1 MADYIAK
8 WHKELG
14 IFCRIKPLIIV
25 EGNVTRKPEK
35 KELPRGTHVCMLP
48 IAVNRRYKNHDGA
61 ETDEVSYF
69 DIETYGSL
77 ADACEKWCP
86 KGRGVR
92 VVGRL
97 KQSRWTSD
105 DGKQRSRVT
114 IIAEHLEFKP
124 FFQKKDDNTEEKL
137 EENLR
142 AIIAE
147 IVKNKP
153 NGVKGAF
160 VKSVNLSSTMS
171 PGFKIDKN
179 SLGL

>member
-1 MADYIAK
+1 MNA
-8 WHKELG
+8 LNQ
-14 IFCRIKPLIIV
+14 IIV

-137 EENLR
+137 EGPESADNGTTGPDKQQKL
-142 AIIAE
+142 AMLAE
-147 IVKNKP
+147 AAAATQSEQE
-153 NGVKGAF
+153 KGEVVF
-160 VKSVNLSSTMS
+160 
-171 PGFKIDKN
+171 
-179 SLGL
+179 